1 MSKQTTTLI
10 KGLAILM
17 MLWLHL
23 FNDTHVGAASPLWF
37 IGDVPVVALIARACN
52 PVDIFIV
59 LSGYGFRYTFFH
71 GDVSV
76 RSQLRRLL
84 KLYICY
90 WLTLIIFVGIGSFV
104 NPSNYPGSLSKL
116 LLNVT
121 SLDHTYNYET
131 WFLLPYAIV
140 SIFAKR
146 IFQLQNKIGNL
157 WSLAIWIAL
166 YLASCFVISRNLVP
180 QVPVVGEVL
189 STMVVCVKFVFPF
202 VIGSCLYDIAARS
215 NGLKLRWLSTWKA
228 FALLLLLLLSH
239 TLFHSQAPNPL
250 YAGGVTILM
259 NNISFPSTVD
269 KALSVLGKY
278 SMPMWLT
285 HTYFSIYLFH
295 DFIYGFR
302 YPLLIYVVL
311 VGVSLITSRFM
322 LRASEMICYA
332 LYN

>member
-1 MSKQTTTLI
+1 MSKEETTII

-17 MLWLHL
+17 MLWMHL
-23 FNDTHVGAASPLWF
+23 FNDVHVGAAAPLLF
-37 IGDVPVVALIARACN
+37 IGGVPVVSLIARACN
-52 PVDIFIV
+52 PVDLFIV
-59 LSGYGFRYTFFH
+59 LSGYGFRYTFYH

-76 RSQLRRLL
+76 RSQFRRLL

-104 NPSNYPGSLSKL
+104 NPANYPGSFSKV

-140 SIFAKR
+140 SIFARR

-157 WSLAIWIAL
+157 WSLAIWIVL

-180 QVPVVGEVL
+180 QVPVVGDVL

-202 VIGSCLYDIAARS
+202 EIGSCLYDIAARN
-215 NGLKLRWLSTWKA
+215 NGLKLSWLNTWKA
-228 FALLLLLLLSH
+228 LALLLLLLLSH

-250 YAGGVTILM
+250 YAGGVVILM
-259 NNISFPSTVD
+259 NNIRFPSFLG
-269 KALSVLGKY
+269 KAFTVLGKY

-311 VGVSLITSRFM
+311 VGVSLVTAYLVM
-322 LRASEMICYA
+322 LVTKR
-332 LYN
+332 LYHSLFC